1 MTKRKKSRK
10 VGRIGIPSAPK
21 ADRQPNTS
29 NTRPKKKLG
38 NPSGSRH
45 NIVEQKTPIKGSE
58 SAKDPRFGSKKP
70 IPLIVEEK
78 PLKSGPTPKKV
89 FFTPAQELAHIE
101 NDEQLSALLDEVDAG
116 GELSRDQQNY
126 VDVKLARHRE
136 LCEMLG
142 ISETPEASEEV
153 AKFGK
158 KPSETDLFE
167 QFENIDINQFKS
179 E

>member
-45 NIVEQKTPIKGSE
+45 NIVEQKTLVKGSE
-58 SAKDPRFGSKKP
+58 SNKDPRFGSKKP
-70 IPLIVEEK
+70 VPLVVEEK
-78 PLKSGPTPKKV
+78 PLKSGPAPKKV

-101 NDEQLSALLDEVDAG
+101 NDEQLTALLDEVDAG
-116 GELSRDQQNY
+116 IVLTRDQQNY
-126 VDVKLARHRE
+126 VDIKLAKHRE

-142 ISETPEASEEV
+142 ISETPEAPEKAV
-153 AKFGK
+153 TAGK
-158 KPSETDLFE
+158 KPNETDLFE
-167 QFENIDINQFKS
+167 QFENIDISQFKS

>member
-10 VGRIGIPSAPK
+10 VGKIGIPSAPK

-45 NIVEQKTPIKGSE
+45 NIVEQKTQVQGSDNN
-58 SAKDPRFGSKKP
+58 KDPRFGSKKP

-78 PLKSGPTPKKV
+78 PLKSDPAPKKA
-89 FFTPAQELAHIE
+89 FFTPAQELAHLE
-101 NDEQLSALLDEVDAG
+101 NDEQLSGLLDEIDAG
-116 GELSRDQQNY
+116 AMLSKDQQLF
-126 VDVKLARHRE
+126 VDSKLARHKE
-136 LCEMLG
+136 LCELLG
-142 ISETPEASEEV
+142 VSHTSETSENTDTAV
-153 AKFGK
+153 K
-158 KPSETDLFE
+158 KPSENDLFE
-167 QFENIDINQFKS
+167 QFENIDISQFKS

>member
-45 NIVEQKTPIKGSE
+45 NIVEQKTLVKGGG

-70 IPLIVEEK
+70 IPLVVEEK
-78 PLKSGPTPKKV
+78 PLKSGPAPKKV

-101 NDEQLSALLDEVDAG
+101 NDEQLSSLLDEIDAG
-116 GELSRDQQNY
+116 VILSRDQQNY
-126 VDVKLARHRE
+126 VDSKLARHRE
-136 LCEMLG
+136 LCGLLG
-142 ISETPEASEEV
+142 VSETPEAPESIDAPV
-153 AKFGK
+153 K
-158 KPSETDLFE
+158 KQSETDLFE
-167 QFENIDINQFKS
+167 QFENIDISQFKS